1 MVLARDYDS
10 AAKFELVKDVYGN
23 TAVKEHVH

>member
-1 MVLARDYDS
+1 MGLARDYDYD
-10 AAKFELVKDVYGN
+10 ATFGLVKELYGN

>member
-10 AAKFELVKDVYGN
+10 DATFGLVKQVYDN
-23 TAVKEHVH
+23 NAVKEHVH